1 MERVSTLASS
11 TWNENRSKSTVLHE
25 FGHRV
30 EETRTG
36 VAEPDEIIPIPGAKR
51 PRGAARSETMEIERQ
66 FYDRRTAGEQ
76 AVQMQGYGYSEKGRK
91 DKFTHEYMGKD
102 YVWQGEVYAY
112 EILSM
117 GLEGVYYGNYDLYE
131 KDPEYFDLILGLL
144 AAK

>member
-1 MERVSTLASS
+1 FYRHDDFRRNADGRKVMVKDADGNFMGFERVSTLASD
-11 TWNENRSKSTVLHE
+11 TRNEARSKSTVLHE

-76 AVQMQGYGYSEKGRK
+76 AVQMQGYGADER
-91 DKFTHEYMGKD
+91 EGKTNSPRNT
-102 YVWQGEVYAY
+102 W
-112 EILSM
+112 
-117 GLEGVYYGNYDLYE
+117 
-131 KDPEYFDLILGLL
+131 
-144 AAK
+144 